1 MIRAMIVGMVIVDD
15 RPKCGCDI
23 RADVV
28 EDKVEAVDED
38 EEKLVDG
45 GGPNCEHKD
54 DADDRMLEVA
64 DDT

>member
-1 MIRAMIVGMVIVDD
+1 M
-15 RPKCGCDI
+15 
-23 RADVV
+23 

-64 DDT
+64 DDTWPEYWLTDGKLLVPFVE